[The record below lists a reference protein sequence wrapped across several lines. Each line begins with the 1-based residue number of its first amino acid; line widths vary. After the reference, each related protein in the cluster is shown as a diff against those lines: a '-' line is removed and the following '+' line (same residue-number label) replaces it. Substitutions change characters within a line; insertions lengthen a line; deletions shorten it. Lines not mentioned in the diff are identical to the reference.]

1 MLGVGVGVFMR
12 SAETLDRN
20 ARASNVSLPSRF
32 ICTSI
37 TEQSEPGSLHG
48 GEAAQAFMAEHI
60 CCVQWGNPDSSAGPE
75 RVRTGGSGGGLQPG
89 DENQSPGIA
98 PNANHT

>member
-1 MLGVGVGVFMR
+1 MQDFSRVFFLKGVGVFTR

-20 ARASNVSLPSRF
+20 ARASNVSLPSPF

-60 CCVQWGNPDSSAGPE
+60 CCVQWGNPDSSTGPE
-75 RVRTGGSGGGLQPG
+75 RAHIGGPVVVFNQVMRTSGP
-89 DENQSPGIA
+89 
-98 PNANHT
+98 